1 MQKKVKS
8 VLQLAFYLKVDQQL
22 LEMKIIIVSLA
33 HCSSYTVLYS
43 WWE

>member
-33 HCSSYTVLYS
+33 HCSYTVY
-43 WWE
+43 